1 MKKTQIQIQLYA
13 LNIIDNSSNIY
24 DAVITAYPL

>member
-13 LNIIDNSSNIY
+13 LNIIDNSGNIY